1 MAAFPPPPMPPGYR
15 FFRIVIIVGAIG
27 FGLLGAFY
35 LLGGQTAPGLFALFV
50 AAVEAAALPLLRK
63 LFEASKAPVPDDRDD
78 SAP

>member
-1 MAAFPPPPMPPGYR
+1 MADPIPPGYK

-35 LLGGQTAPGLFALFV
+35 LLSGQTAPGLFALLV
-50 AAVEAAALPLLRK
+50 AAVEAAALPLFRK
-63 LFEASKAPVPDDRDD
+63 LFEASKPPEPDERND